1 VIDPL
6 TLIVIVVLA
15 ILLVWIVTHGGL
27 TEPGRSIIIAVLAV
41 ALLFVILR
49 LLGLW

>member
-1 VIDPL
+1 MDPI
-6 TLIVIVVLA
+6 TLIVVVVLA

-27 TEPGRSIIIAVLAV
+27 SEPGRSIVIAVLAIG
-41 ALLFVILR
+41 LLFVILR